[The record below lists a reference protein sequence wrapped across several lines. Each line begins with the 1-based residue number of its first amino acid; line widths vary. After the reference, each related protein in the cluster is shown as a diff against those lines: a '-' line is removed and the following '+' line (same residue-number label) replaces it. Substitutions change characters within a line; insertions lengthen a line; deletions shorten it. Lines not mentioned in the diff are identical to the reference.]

1 MDNAYEYLNEKN
13 VLLEEKRMLDVEKH
27 KNVGAD
33 MISLDCYIDDLIDDM
48 DNISDMKDVIE
59 KKN

>member
-13 VLLEEKRMLDVEKH
+13 VLLEEAKMLDVEKH

-33 MISLDCYIDDLIDDM
+33 MKTVNKTLVYL
-48 DNISDMKDVIE
+48 NLKRLLVG
-59 KKN
+59 